1 MNPVITNSMEN
12 GLGLFLAISTIMA
25 AALGHDVMDYC
36 NRYGSAVY
44 ACSHAG
50 EAAFDVMR

>member
-1 MNPVITNSMEN
+1 MEN